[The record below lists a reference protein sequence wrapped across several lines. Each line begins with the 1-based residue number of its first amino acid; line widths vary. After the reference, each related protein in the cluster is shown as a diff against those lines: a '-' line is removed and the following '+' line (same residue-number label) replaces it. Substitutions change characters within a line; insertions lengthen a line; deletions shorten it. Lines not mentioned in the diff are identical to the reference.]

1 MFLHRQE
8 LPVSGECSFP
18 RGFDPDFDDR
28 DWNDDWL
35 RLPVAQVPPGVHPGG
50 YRVERRLLDAVPIF
64 DRAYRLS
71 APLDCRLL
79 YDPQGRLWMSD
90 TPQERIMMVNNG
102 RRSSGHVLIGGL
114 GLGLYPQVAQA
125 GSAGAATRFTVIER
139 SPVVVDIVTPTL
151 EAALDAPLTLHI
163 GDAAEFLA
171 GPVGQRFDTVFLD
184 TWDTLDAAHLPMVNA
199 LRDLALRHLTPE
211 GRVLLW
217 GYGWMLALFEDAC
230 RQILALP
237 PGARH
242 NALAAQAHDAPRA
255 LALLGPVLDRFA
267 GEPVAADIEAALG
280 WCRGYA
286 LHVTEPVE
294 F

>member
-1 MFLHRQE
+1 MSFE
-8 LPVSGECSFP
+8 NPLPC
-18 RGFDPDFDDR
+18 GFDPDFDDR
-28 DWNDDWL
+28 TWNDDWL
-35 RLPVAQVPPGVHPGG
+35 RLPVAQIPPGVHSGG
-50 YRVERRLLDAVPIF
+50 YRVERQMVDAVPIF

-71 APLDCRLL
+71 TPLDCRLL

-90 TPQERIMMVNNG
+90 TPQERIMMINNG

-139 SPVVVDIVTPTL
+139 SPVVVDIVAPTL
-151 EAALDAPLTLHI
+151 EVALDVPMTLHI

-171 GPVGQRFDTVFLD
+171 GPVEQRFDTVFLD
-184 TWDTLDAAHLPMVNA
+184 TWDTLDAAHLPGVNA
-199 LRDLALRHLTPE
+199 LRDLALRHLTPD

-230 RQILALP
+230 RKILALP
-237 PGARH
+237 PGARTDS
-242 NALAAQAHDAPRA
+242 LAAQAHDAPRA
-255 LALLGPVLDRFA
+255 LALLGPVLDRFEGA
-267 GEPVAADIEAALG
+267 PVADMRAALG
-280 WCRGYA
+280 WCHRHA
-286 LHVTEPVE
+286 LRITGPVE